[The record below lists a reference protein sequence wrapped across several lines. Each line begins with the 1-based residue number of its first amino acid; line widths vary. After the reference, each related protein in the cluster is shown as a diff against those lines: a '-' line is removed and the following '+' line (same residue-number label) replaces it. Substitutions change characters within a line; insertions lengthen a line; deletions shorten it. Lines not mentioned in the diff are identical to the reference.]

1 MAAMTFGDPGTAPLP
16 PAQASAPRRRPSGLG
31 RDWDD
36 QVEGGGTPFGST
48 TTLSGMAPGGMGVN
62 NPWGA
67 RHRANYG
74 GGGAGGGTGHDR
86 LRRSALD
93 ALAEEIRGGYQPE
106 RVAAPDIITSGST
119 EPYDRAAETAS
130 YGRAKERTGL
140 AAQAAMKGLR
150 GQMSRRG
157 IGGSG
162 IEGEATGRLFEAG
175 LGDLA
180 ETDRTLAEGAAG
192 RAFTAEQANTDR
204 RIGQTRYNT
213 DLERWY
219 QDANIDAQGRRMSL
233 LAQIYGSYY

>member
-1 MAAMTFGDPGTAPLP
+1 MAGVSYGASPVSPTP
-16 PAQASAPRRRPSGLG
+16 PDEEDEDAPRFGSGGLSGYEGGLG
-31 RDWDD
+31 NYQYTPTGTTNPHGM
-36 QVEGGGTPFGST
+36 QVRRTYD
-48 TTLSGMAPGGMGVN
+48 M
-62 NPWGA
+62 
-67 RHRANYG
+67 G
-74 GGGAGGGTGHDR
+74 GGGDGGGGDAR
-86 LRRSALD
+86 RRSALD
-93 ALAEEIRGGYQPE
+93 ALAREIRGGYQPQ
-106 RVAAPDIITSGST
+106 RVPAPDVITSGST
-119 EPYDRAAETAS
+119 EPYDRAAEAAS

-162 IEGEATGRLFEAG
+162 LEGEATGRLFEAG

-204 RIGQTRYNT
+204 RIGQTHYNT